1 MSENTNLK
9 IALGN
14 AIDLFNNNNLNE
26 CIEQLEEILTIHPAN
41 LKALN
46 MLLDTN
52 IKINKAAEALKIIKK
67 LIRLEPNKKEHQEKL
82 IKLHQFLND
91 DQAYQSAL
99 IEFHKNFPSIQTA
112 RIISNI
118 HIENDREE
126 ESDQVIQNFFESDK
140 TYGELYKGI
149 RHVKAGRL
157 KLAEESYKKVLKKD
171 KNNIDALRL
180 LGLLAFK
187 TKDYEIAE
195 RLFLKVLQLDPSF
208 SLAWDNLAKLYRIQ
222 NKLLK
227 SIPAFEN
234 LIKLDPRNFEALV
247 SLGTVYI
254 KLSKYHEGIKLYEES
269 LKIKPEN
276 PRVYLSLG
284 HALKTIG
291 EREKS
296 EAAYQNAIKYFS
308 LSGEAYWSLA
318 NLKTYEFSDKEII
331 NMESSLTKN
340 IHPNEMTQMHFA
352 LGKAYESKR
361 QFDKSFKHYAEGNW
375 QQRKQISYNA
385 EDYKVSIDELIDFFD
400 KNKNLYNSK
409 AQSNFDDPI
418 FILGLPR
425 SGSTMIEQI
434 LSSHSLIEGTQELPN
449 ILAISRDI
457 KLIDQKKGYPNNLLG
472 LDQSSF
478 DDLGKKYID
487 ETKWARSSKPFFI
500 DKMPNNF
507 VHIGLIKLILP
518 KAKIIDARRNP
529 MDTCFSCFKQYFAKG
544 QHFTYDLDDI
554 ARYYKDYVRLMDY
567 WKKLFPEEI
576 FTINYEQVI
585 ENPNDRI
592 RDLLEF
598 CNVKFEDNCINF
610 HKSKSPVKTA
620 SSEQVRQPMYKTGL
634 DYWKNYSNNLDTLLK
649 HFPEYDRRDI

>member
-41 LKALN
+41 LKVLN

-195 RLFLKVLQLDPSF
+195 RLFLKVLQLDSSF

-385 EDYKVSIDELIDFFD
+385 EDYKISIDELIDFFD

-457 KLIDQKKGYPNNLLG
+457 KLIDQKKGYPQNLLG
-472 LDQSSF
+472 LNQSYF

-576 FTINYEQVI
+576 FTIHYEQVI
-585 ENPNDRI
+585 DNPNDRI

-610 HKSKSPVKTA
+610 HKSKRPVKTA

-649 HFPEYDRRDI
+649 YFPEYN

>member
-9 IALGN
+9 LALDN

-26 CIEQLEEILTIHPAN
+26 CIEQLEEILNIHSTN
-41 LKALN
+41 LEALE
-46 MLLDTN
+46 MLLDLN
-52 IKINKAAEALKIIKK
+52 IKINKAEEASEIIKK
-67 LIRLEPNKKEHQEKL
+67 LIQLDPNKKEHQEKL
-82 IKLHQFLND
+82 IKVYQFLNNE
-91 DQAYQSAL
+91 QAYQSAL
-99 IEFHKNFPSIQTA
+99 IDLHKNFPSIETA
-112 RIISNI
+112 RLISNI

-126 ESDQVIQNFFESDK
+126 ESDQVIQTFFESDK
-140 TYGELYKGI
+140 TYGDLYKGI

-195 RLFLKVLQLDPSF
+195 RIFIKVLQLDPSF

-234 LIKLDPRNFEALV
+234 LIKLDPSNFEALV

-254 KLSKYHEGIKLYEES
+254 KLSKYHEGIQLYEES

-291 EREKS
+291 ERKKS
-296 EAAYQNAIKYFS
+296 EAAYQNTIKYFPS
-308 LSGEAYWSLA
+308 SGEAYWSLA
-318 NLKTYEFSDKEII
+318 NLKTYEFSDKEIA
-331 NMESSLTKN
+331 NMELSLKRN
-340 IHPNEMTQMHFA
+340 MHQNELIQMHFA
-352 LGKAYESKR
+352 LGKAYESNR
-361 QFDKSFKHYAEGNW
+361 QFDKSFKHYKDGNW

-385 EDYKVSIDELIDFFD
+385 EDYKISIDEIIDFFENNNNILD
-400 KNKNLYNSK
+400 LK
-409 AQSNFDDPI
+409 AEAGSDEPI

-425 SGSTMIEQI
+425 SGSTLIEQI
-434 LSSHSLIEGTQELPN
+434 LASHSLIEGTQELPN
-449 ILAISRDI
+449 IMAISRDI
-457 KLIDQKKGYPNNLLG
+457 KLIDQKNGYPDNLLK
-472 LDQSSF
+472 LNQSSF
-478 DDLGKKYID
+478 DELGKKYID

-507 VHIGLIKLILP
+507 FHIGLIKLILP

-529 MDTCFSCFKQYFAKG
+529 MDACFSCFKQYFAKG

-567 WKKLFPEEI
+567 WNKLFPDEI
-576 FTINYEQVI
+576 FTIQYEQII

-592 RDLLEF
+592 SDLLEF
-598 CNVKFEDNCINF
+598 CNVKFEDNCLNF
-610 HKSKSPVKTA
+610 HKSKRAVKTA
-620 SSEQVRQPMYKTGL
+620 SSEQVRQPMYKTGINYWRNYIKHL
-634 DYWKNYSNNLDTLLK
+634 DILLE
-649 HFPEYDRRDI
+649 HFPNYKE

>member
-9 IALGN
+9 LALDN

-26 CIEQLEEILTIHPAN
+26 CIEQLEEILNIHSTN
-41 LKALN
+41 LEALE
-46 MLLDTN
+46 MLLDLN
-52 IKINKAAEALKIIKK
+52 IKINKAEEALEIIKK
-67 LIRLEPNKKEHQEKL
+67 LIQVDPNKKEHQEKL
-82 IKLHQFLND
+82 IKVYQFLNNE
-91 DQAYQSAL
+91 QAYQSAL
-99 IEFHKNFPSIQTA
+99 IDLHKNFPSIETA
-112 RIISNI
+112 RLISNI

-126 ESDQVIQNFFESDK
+126 ESDQVIQTFFESDK
-140 TYGELYKGI
+140 TYGDLYKGI
-149 RHVKAGRL
+149 RHAKAGRL

-195 RLFLKVLQLDPSF
+195 RLFLKVLKLDPSF

-234 LIKLDPRNFEALV
+234 LIKLDPSNFEALV
-247 SLGTVYI
+247 SLGTIYI

-291 EREKS
+291 ERKKS
-296 EAAYQNAIKYFS
+296 EAAYQNTIKYFPS
-308 LSGEAYWSLA
+308 SGEAYWSLA
-318 NLKTYEFSDKEII
+318 NLKTYEFSDKEIA
-331 NMESSLTKN
+331 NMELSLKRN
-340 IHPNEMTQMHFA
+340 MHQNELIQMHFA
-352 LGKAYESKR
+352 LGKAYESNR
-361 QFDKSFKHYAEGNW
+361 QFDKSFKHYMDGNW
-375 QQRKQISYNA
+375 QQRKQVIYNA
-385 EDYKVSIDELIDFFD
+385 EDYKISIDEIINFFENNNNILD
-400 KNKNLYNSK
+400 LK
-409 AQSNFDDPI
+409 AEAGSDEPI

-425 SGSTMIEQI
+425 SGSTLIEQI
-434 LSSHSLIEGTQELPN
+434 LASHSLIEGTQELPN
-449 ILAISRDI
+449 IMAISRDI
-457 KLIDQKKGYPNNLLG
+457 KLIDRKNGYPDNLLK
-472 LDQSSF
+472 LNQSSF
-478 DDLGKKYID
+478 DELGKKYID

-507 VHIGLIKLILP
+507 FHIGLIKLILP

-529 MDTCFSCFKQYFAKG
+529 MDACFSCFKQYFAKG

-554 ARYYKDYVRLMDY
+554 ARYYKDYVRLMDF
-567 WKKLFPEEI
+567 WNKLFPDEI
-576 FTINYEQVI
+576 FTIQYEQII

-592 RDLLEF
+592 SDLLEF
-598 CNVKFEDNCINF
+598 CNVKFEDNCLNF
-610 HKSKSPVKTA
+610 HKSKRAVKTA
-620 SSEQVRQPMYKTGL
+620 SSEQVRQPMYKTGIN
-634 DYWKNYSNNLDTLLK
+634 YWRNYIKNLDVLLE
-649 HFPEYDRRDI
+649 HFPNYKE

>member
-52 IKINKAAEALKIIKK
+52 IKINKAAEALKTIKK

-126 ESDQVIQNFFESDK
+126 ESDQVIQTFFESDK

-291 EREKS
+291 ERAKS
-296 EAAYQNAIKYFS
+296 EVAYQNAIKHFS

-385 EDYKVSIDELIDFFD
+385 EDYKISIDELIDFFD

-457 KLIDQKKGYPNNLLG
+457 KLIDQKKGYPQNLLG
-472 LDQSSF
+472 LNQSYF

-576 FTINYEQVI
+576 FTIHYEQVI
-585 ENPNDRI
+585 DNPNDRI

-610 HKSKSPVKTA
+610 HKSKRPVKTA

-634 DYWKNYSNNLDTLLK
+634 DYWKNYSNYLDTLLK
-649 HFPEYDRRDI
+649 HFPEYDR

>member
-234 LIKLDPRNFEALV
+234 LIKLDPGNFEALV

-291 EREKS
+291 ERAKS
-296 EAAYQNAIKYFS
+296 EAAYQNAIKHFS

-340 IHPNEMTQMHFA
+340 IHPNELTQMHFA

-385 EDYKVSIDELIDFFD
+385 EDYKISIDELIDFFD
-400 KNKNLYNSK
+400 NNKNLYNFK

-457 KLIDQKKGYPNNLLG
+457 KLIDQKKGYPQNLLG
-472 LDQSSF
+472 LNQSSF

-487 ETKWARSSKPFFI
+487 ETKWARSSTPFFI

-518 KAKIIDARRNP
+518 KAKIIDTRRNP

-576 FTINYEQVI
+576 FTIHYEQI
-585 ENPNDRI
+585 IDNPNDRI
-592 RDLLEF
+592 RDLLDF

-610 HKSKSPVKTA
+610 HKSKRPVKTA

-649 HFPEYDRRDI
+649 HFPEYDR

>member
-9 IALGN
+9 IALDN
-14 AIDLFNNNNLNE
+14 AFDLLNNNNLNE
-26 CIEQLEEILTIHPAN
+26 CIEQLEEILIIHPSN
-41 LKALN
+41 LKALSV
-46 MLLDTN
+46 LLDIN
-52 IKINKAAEALKIIKK
+52 IKLNKAEKALEIIKK
-67 LIRLEPNKKEHQEKL
+67 LIQLDSNNKEHHEKL
-82 IKLHQFLND
+82 IKVYQFLND

-99 IEFHKNFPSIQTA
+99 IDFHKQFPSITTA
-112 RIISNI
+112 RLISNI

-140 TYGELYKGI
+140 KYGDLYKGI

-187 TKDYEIAE
+187 TKDYEVAE
-195 RLFLKVLQLDPSF
+195 RLFLRVLQLDPSF

-234 LIKLDPRNFEALV
+234 LIKLDSKNFEALV

-296 EAAYQNAIKYFS
+296 EGAYQNAIKYFP

-318 NLKTYEFSDKEII
+318 NLKTYEFSNKEIA
-331 NMESSLTKN
+331 NMELSLKKN
-340 IHPNEMTQMHFA
+340 IHPNELIQMHFA
-352 LGKAYESKR
+352 LGKAYESNR
-361 QFDKSFKHYAEGNW
+361 QFDKSFEHYAEGNW

-385 EDYKVSIDELIDFFD
+385 EDYKISIDELIDFFENNND
-400 KNKNLYNSK
+400 LYKLK
-409 AQSNFDDPI
+409 AISDFDDPI

-425 SGSTMIEQI
+425 SGSTLIEQI

-457 KLIDQKKGYPNNLLG
+457 RLIDQKNDYPHNLLG
-472 LDQSSF
+472 FNESSF
-478 DDLGKKYID
+478 NDLGKKYIN

-554 ARYYKDYVRLMDY
+554 ARYYKDYIRLMDY
-567 WKKLFPEEI
+567 WKKLFPNEV
-576 FTINYEQVI
+576 FTINYEDI
-585 ENPNDRI
+585 IDNPNERI
-592 RDLLEF
+592 MDLLEF
-598 CNVKFEDNCINF
+598 CNVEFEDNCLNF
-610 HKSKSPVKTA
+610 YKSKRPVKTA

-634 DYWKNYSNNLDTLLK
+634 NYWKNYSNNLDTLLK
-649 HFPEYDRRDI
+649 HFPDYDQ

>member
-9 IALGN
+9 LALDN

-26 CIEQLEEILTIHPAN
+26 CIEQLEEILNIHSTN
-41 LKALN
+41 LEALE
-46 MLLDTN
+46 MLLDLN
-52 IKINKAAEALKIIKK
+52 IKINKAEEALEIIKK
-67 LIRLEPNKKEHQEKL
+67 LIQLDPNKKEHQEKL
-82 IKLHQFLND
+82 IKVYQFLNNE
-91 DQAYQSAL
+91 QAYQSAL
-99 IEFHKNFPSIQTA
+99 IDLHKNFPSIETA
-112 RIISNI
+112 RLISNI

-126 ESDQVIQNFFESDK
+126 ESDQVIQTFFESDK
-140 TYGELYKGI
+140 TYGDLYKGI
-149 RHVKAGRL
+149 RHAKAGRL
-157 KLAEESYKKVLKKD
+157 KLAEESYKKVLKKE

-195 RLFLKVLQLDPSF
+195 RLFLKVLKLDPSF

-234 LIKLDPRNFEALV
+234 LIKLDPSNFEALV
-247 SLGTVYI
+247 SLGTIYI

-291 EREKS
+291 ERKKS
-296 EAAYQNAIKYFS
+296 EAAYQNTIKYFPS
-308 LSGEAYWSLA
+308 SGEAYWSLA
-318 NLKTYEFSDKEII
+318 NLKTYEFSDKEIA
-331 NMESSLTKN
+331 NMELSLKRN
-340 IHPNEMTQMHFA
+340 MHQNELIQMHFA
-352 LGKAYESKR
+352 LGKAYESNR
-361 QFDKSFKHYAEGNW
+361 QFDKSFKHYMDGNW
-375 QQRKQISYNA
+375 QQRKQVSYNA
-385 EDYKVSIDELIDFFD
+385 EDYKISIDEIINFFENNNNILD
-400 KNKNLYNSK
+400 LK
-409 AQSNFDDPI
+409 AEAGSDEPI

-425 SGSTMIEQI
+425 SGSTLIEQI
-434 LSSHSLIEGTQELPN
+434 LASHSLIEGTQELPN
-449 ILAISRDI
+449 IMAISRDI
-457 KLIDQKKGYPNNLLG
+457 KLIDQKNGYPDNLLK
-472 LDQSSF
+472 LNQSSF
-478 DDLGKKYID
+478 DELGKKYID

-507 VHIGLIKLILP
+507 FHIGLIKLILP

-529 MDTCFSCFKQYFAKG
+529 MDACFSCFKQYFAKG

-567 WKKLFPEEI
+567 WNKLFPDEI
-576 FTINYEQVI
+576 FTIQYEQII

-592 RDLLEF
+592 SDLLEF
-598 CNVKFEDNCINF
+598 CNVKFEDNCLNF
-610 HKSKSPVKTA
+610 HKSKRAVKTA
-620 SSEQVRQPMYKTGL
+620 SSEQVRQPMYKTGIN
-634 DYWKNYSNNLDTLLK
+634 YWRNYIKNLDVLLE
-649 HFPEYDRRDI
+649 HFPNYKE

>member
-9 IALGN
+9 LALDN

-26 CIEQLEEILTIHPAN
+26 CIEQLEEILNIHSTN
-41 LKALN
+41 LEALE
-46 MLLDTN
+46 MLLDLN
-52 IKINKAAEALKIIKK
+52 IKINKAEEALEIIKK
-67 LIRLEPNKKEHQEKL
+67 LIQLDPNKKEHQEKL
-82 IKLHQFLND
+82 IKVYQFLND
-91 DQAYQSAL
+91 EQAYQSAL
-99 IEFHKNFPSIQTA
+99 IDLHKNFPSIETA
-112 RIISNI
+112 RLISNI

-126 ESDQVIQNFFESDK
+126 ESDQVIQTFFESDK
-140 TYGELYKGI
+140 TYGDLYKGI
-149 RHVKAGRL
+149 RHAKAGRL
-157 KLAEESYKKVLKKD
+157 KLAEESYKKVLKKE

-195 RLFLKVLQLDPSF
+195 RIFIKVLKLDPSF

-234 LIKLDPRNFEALV
+234 LIKLDPSNFEALV

-276 PRVYLSLG
+276 PRVFLSLG

-296 EAAYQNAIKYFS
+296 EAAYQNTIKYFPS
-308 LSGEAYWSLA
+308 SGEAYWSLA
-318 NLKTYEFSDKEII
+318 NLKTYEFSDKEIA
-331 NMESSLTKN
+331 NMELSLKRN
-340 IHPNEMTQMHFA
+340 MHQNELIQMHFA
-352 LGKAYESKR
+352 LGKAYESNK
-361 QFDKSFKHYAEGNW
+361 QFNKSFKHYKEGNW

-385 EDYKVSIDELIDFFD
+385 EDYKISIDEMINFFENNNMFD
-400 KNKNLYNSK
+400 LK
-409 AQSNFDDPI
+409 AEAGSDEPI

-425 SGSTMIEQI
+425 SGSTLIEQI
-434 LSSHSLIEGTQELPN
+434 LASHSLIEGTQELPN
-449 ILAISRDI
+449 IMAISRDI
-457 KLIDQKKGYPNNLLG
+457 KLIDQKNGYPDNLLK
-472 LDQSSF
+472 LNQSSF
-478 DDLGKKYID
+478 DELGKKYID

-507 VHIGLIKLILP
+507 FHIGLIKLILP

-529 MDTCFSCFKQYFAKG
+529 MDACFSCFKQYFAKG

-567 WKKLFPEEI
+567 WNKLFPDEI
-576 FTINYEQVI
+576 FTIQYEQII

-592 RDLLEF
+592 SDLLEF
-598 CNVKFEDNCINF
+598 CNVKFEDNCLNF
-610 HKSKSPVKTA
+610 HKSKRAVKTA
-620 SSEQVRQPMYKTGL
+620 SSEQVRQPMYKTGIN
-634 DYWKNYSNNLDTLLK
+634 YWRNYIKNLDVLLE
-649 HFPEYDRRDI
+649 HFPNYKE

>member
-9 IALGN
+9 LALDN

-26 CIEQLEEILTIHPAN
+26 CIEQLEEILNIHSTN
-41 LKALN
+41 LEALE
-46 MLLDTN
+46 MLLDLN
-52 IKINKAAEALKIIKK
+52 IKINKAEEALEIIKK
-67 LIRLEPNKKEHQEKL
+67 LIQLDPNKKEHQEKL
-82 IKLHQFLND
+82 IKVYQFLNNE
-91 DQAYQSAL
+91 QAYQSAL
-99 IEFHKNFPSIQTA
+99 IDLHKNFPSIETA
-112 RIISNI
+112 RLISNI

-126 ESDQVIQNFFESDK
+126 ESDQVIQTFFESDK
-140 TYGELYKGI
+140 TYGDLYKGI
-149 RHVKAGRL
+149 RHAKAGRL
-157 KLAEESYKKVLKKD
+157 KLAEESYKKVLKKE

-195 RLFLKVLQLDPSF
+195 RLFLKVLKLDPSF

-234 LIKLDPRNFEALV
+234 LIKLDPSNFEALV
-247 SLGTVYI
+247 SLGTIYI

-291 EREKS
+291 ERKKS
-296 EAAYQNAIKYFS
+296 EAAYQNTIKYFPS
-308 LSGEAYWSLA
+308 SGEAYWSLA
-318 NLKTYEFSDKEII
+318 NLKTYEFSDKEIA
-331 NMESSLTKN
+331 NMELSLKRN
-340 IHPNEMTQMHFA
+340 LHQNELIQMHFA
-352 LGKAYESKR
+352 LGKAYESNR
-361 QFDKSFKHYAEGNW
+361 QFDKSFKHYKDGNW

-385 EDYKVSIDELIDFFD
+385 EDYKISIDEIINFFENNNNILD
-400 KNKNLYNSK
+400 LK
-409 AQSNFDDPI
+409 AEAGSDEPI

-425 SGSTMIEQI
+425 SGSTLIEQI
-434 LSSHSLIEGTQELPN
+434 LASHSLIEGTQELPN
-449 ILAISRDI
+449 IMAISRDI
-457 KLIDQKKGYPNNLLG
+457 KLIDQKNGYPDNLLK
-472 LDQSSF
+472 LNQSSF
-478 DDLGKKYID
+478 DELGKKYID

-507 VHIGLIKLILP
+507 FHIGLIKLILP

-529 MDTCFSCFKQYFAKG
+529 MDACFSCFKQYFAKG

-567 WKKLFPEEI
+567 WNKLFPDEI
-576 FTINYEQVI
+576 FTIQYEQII

-592 RDLLEF
+592 SDLLEF
-598 CNVKFEDNCINF
+598 CNVKFEDNCLNF
-610 HKSKSPVKTA
+610 HKSKRAVKTA
-620 SSEQVRQPMYKTGL
+620 SSEQVRQPMYKTGIN
-634 DYWKNYSNNLDTLLK
+634 YWRNYIKNLDVLLE
-649 HFPEYDRRDI
+649 HFPNYKE

>member
-9 IALGN
+9 IALDN
-14 AIDLFNNNNLNE
+14 AFDLLNNNNLNE
-26 CIEQLEEILTIHPAN
+26 CIEQLEEILITHPSN
-41 LKALN
+41 LKALSV
-46 MLLDTN
+46 LLDIN
-52 IKINKAAEALKIIKK
+52 IKLNKAEKALEIIKK
-67 LIRLEPNKKEHQEKL
+67 LIQLDSNNKEHHEKL
-82 IKLHQFLND
+82 IKVYQFLND

-99 IEFHKNFPSIQTA
+99 IDFHKQFPSITTA
-112 RIISNI
+112 RLISNI

-140 TYGELYKGI
+140 TYGDLYKGI

-187 TKDYEIAE
+187 TKDYEVAE
-195 RLFLKVLQLDPSF
+195 RLFLRVLQLDPLF

-234 LIKLDPRNFEALV
+234 LIKLDSKNFEALV

-296 EAAYQNAIKYFS
+296 EGAYQNAIKYFP

-318 NLKTYEFSDKEII
+318 NLKTYEFSNKEIA
-331 NMESSLTKN
+331 NMELSLKKN
-340 IHPNEMTQMHFA
+340 IHPNELIQMHFA
-352 LGKAYESKR
+352 LGKAYESNR
-361 QFDKSFKHYAEGNW
+361 QFDKSFEHYAEGNW

-385 EDYKVSIDELIDFFD
+385 EDYKTSIDELIDFFENNND
-400 KNKNLYNSK
+400 LYKLK
-409 AQSNFDDPI
+409 AISDFDDPI

-425 SGSTMIEQI
+425 SGSTLIEQI

-457 KLIDQKKGYPNNLLG
+457 KLIDQKNGYPHNLLG
-472 LDQSSF
+472 FNESSF
-478 DDLGKKYID
+478 NDLGKKYIN

-554 ARYYKDYVRLMDY
+554 ARYYKDYIRLMDY
-567 WKKLFPEEI
+567 WKKLFPNEV
-576 FTINYEQVI
+576 FTINYEDI
-585 ENPNDRI
+585 IDNPNERI
-592 RDLLEF
+592 MDLLEF
-598 CNVKFEDNCINF
+598 CNVEFEDNCLNF
-610 HKSKSPVKTA
+610 YKSKRPVKTA

-634 DYWKNYSNNLDTLLK
+634 NYWKNYSNNLDTLLK
-649 HFPEYDRRDI
+649 HFPDYDQ

>member
-9 IALGN
+9 IALDN
-14 AIDLFNNNNLNE
+14 AADLLSNNNLNE
-26 CIEQLEEILTIHPAN
+26 CIEQLEEILAVHPLN
-41 LKALN
+41 LEALS
-46 MLLDTN
+46 LQLDTH
-52 IKINKAAEALKIIKK
+52 IKQNKVENALELIKK
-67 LIRLEPNKKEHQEKL
+67 LIQLDPNNKEYQEKL
-82 IKLHQFLND
+82 IKVYQFLND

-99 IEFHKNFPSIQTA
+99 IEFHKQFPSITTA
-112 RIISNI
+112 RLISNI
-118 HIENDREE
+118 HIENGREE
-126 ESDQVIQNFFESDK
+126 ESDQVIQNFFEADK
-140 TYGELYKGI
+140 TYGDLYKGI

-157 KLAEESYKKVLKKD
+157 RLAEEAYKKVLKKD

-187 TKDYEIAE
+187 TKDYDIAE
-195 RLFLKVLQLDPSF
+195 KLFLKVLSLDSSF
-208 SLAWDNLAKLYRIQ
+208 FLAWDNLAKLYRVQ

-254 KLSKYHEGIKLYEES
+254 KLSKYHEGINLYEKS

-291 EREKS
+291 ERKKS
-296 EAAYQNAIKYFS
+296 EHAYQNAIKYFP

-318 NLKTYEFSDKEII
+318 NLKTYEFSKKEIA
-331 NMESSLTKN
+331 NMELSIEQN
-340 IHPNEMTQMHFA
+340 IHPNELIQMHFA
-352 LGKAYESKR
+352 LGKAYESNK
-361 QFDKSFKHYAEGNW
+361 QFDKSFEHYAEGNW

-385 EDYKVSIDELIDFFD
+385 EDYKISIDELIDFFE
-400 KNKNLYNSK
+400 KNNDIYKLKANSK
-409 AQSNFDDPI
+409 LNDPI

-425 SGSTMIEQI
+425 SGSTLIEQI
-434 LSSHSLIEGTQELPN
+434 LASHSLIEGTQELPN

-457 KLIDQKKGYPNNLLG
+457 KLINPNKGYPNNLLS

-478 DDLGKKYID
+478 ADLGQKYID

-529 MDTCFSCFKQYFAKG
+529 MDACFSCFKQYFAKG

-554 ARYYKDYVRLMDY
+554 ARYYKDYIRLMDY
-567 WKKLFPEEI
+567 WKKLFPNEI
-576 FTINYEQVI
+576 FTINYEDI
-585 ENPNDRI
+585 IKNPNERI
-592 RDLLEF
+592 NDLLEF
-598 CNVKFEDNCINF
+598 CNVEFEENCLNF
-610 HKSKSPVKTA
+610 YQSKRPVKTA

-634 DYWKNYSNNLDTLLK
+634 DYWKNYANHLEILIK
-649 HFPEYDRRDI
+649 HFQESDPAI

>member
-9 IALGN
+9 LALDN

-26 CIEQLEEILTIHPAN
+26 CIEQLEEILNIHSTN
-41 LKALN
+41 LEALE
-46 MLLDTN
+46 MLLDLN
-52 IKINKAAEALKIIKK
+52 IKINKAEEALEIIKK
-67 LIRLEPNKKEHQEKL
+67 LIQLDPNKKEHQEKL
-82 IKLHQFLND
+82 IKVYQFLND
-91 DQAYQSAL
+91 EQAYQSAL
-99 IEFHKNFPSIQTA
+99 IDLHKNFPSIETA
-112 RIISNI
+112 RLISNI

-126 ESDQVIQNFFESDK
+126 ESDQVIQTFFESDK
-140 TYGELYKGI
+140 TYGDLYKGI
-149 RHVKAGRL
+149 RHAKAGRL

-195 RLFLKVLQLDPSF
+195 RLFLKVLKLDPSF

-234 LIKLDPRNFEALV
+234 LIKLDPSNFEALV
-247 SLGTVYI
+247 SLGTIYI
-254 KLSKYHEGIKLYEES
+254 KLSKYHEGIKLYEKS

-291 EREKS
+291 ERKKS
-296 EAAYQNAIKYFS
+296 ETAYQNTIKHFPS
-308 LSGEAYWSLA
+308 SGEAYWSLA
-318 NLKTYEFSDKEII
+318 NLKTYEFSDKEIT
-331 NMESSLTKN
+331 NMELSLKRN
-340 IHPNEMTQMHFA
+340 MHQNELIQMHFA
-352 LGKAYESKR
+352 LGKAYESNR
-361 QFDKSFKHYAEGNW
+361 QFDKSFKHYKDGNW

-385 EDYKVSIDELIDFFD
+385 EDYKISIDEIIDFFENNNNILD
-400 KNKNLYNSK
+400 LK
-409 AQSNFDDPI
+409 AEAGSDEPI

-425 SGSTMIEQI
+425 SGSTLIEQI
-434 LSSHSLIEGTQELPN
+434 LASHSLIEGTQELPN
-449 ILAISRDI
+449 IMAISRDI
-457 KLIDQKKGYPNNLLG
+457 KLIDQKNGYPDNLLK
-472 LDQSSF
+472 LNQSSF
-478 DDLGKKYID
+478 DELGKKYID

-507 VHIGLIKLILP
+507 FHIGLIKLILP

-529 MDTCFSCFKQYFAKG
+529 MDACFSCFKQYFAKG

-567 WKKLFPEEI
+567 WNKLFPDEI
-576 FTINYEQVI
+576 FTIHYEQII

-592 RDLLEF
+592 SDLLEF
-598 CNVKFEDNCINF
+598 CNVKFEDNCLNF
-610 HKSKSPVKTA
+610 HKSKRPVKTA
-620 SSEQVRQPMYKTGL
+620 SSEQVRQPMYKTGIN
-634 DYWKNYSNNLDTLLK
+634 YWRNYIKNLDVLLE
-649 HFPEYDRRDI
+649 HFPNYKE

>member
-385 EDYKVSIDELIDFFD
+385 EDYKISIDELIDFFD

-457 KLIDQKKGYPNNLLG
+457 KLIDQKKGYPQNLLG
-472 LDQSSF
+472 LNQSYF

-576 FTINYEQVI
+576 FTIHYEQVI
-585 ENPNDRI
+585 DNPNDRI

-610 HKSKSPVKTA
+610 HKSKRPVKTA

-649 HFPEYDRRDI
+649 HFPEYN

>member
-9 IALGN
+9 LALDN

-26 CIEQLEEILTIHPAN
+26 CIEQLEEILNIHSTN
-41 LKALN
+41 LEALE
-46 MLLDTN
+46 MLLDLN
-52 IKINKAAEALKIIKK
+52 IKINKAEEALEIIKK
-67 LIRLEPNKKEHQEKL
+67 LIQLDPNKKEHQEKL
-82 IKLHQFLND
+82 IKVYQFLND
-91 DQAYQSAL
+91 EQAYQSAL
-99 IEFHKNFPSIQTA
+99 IDLHKNFPSIETA
-112 RIISNI
+112 RLISNI

-126 ESDQVIQNFFESDK
+126 ESDQVIQTFFESDK
-140 TYGELYKGI
+140 TYGDLYKGI
-149 RHVKAGRL
+149 RHAKAGRL
-157 KLAEESYKKVLKKD
+157 KLAEESYKKVLKKE

-195 RLFLKVLQLDPSF
+195 RLFLKVLKLDPSF

-234 LIKLDPRNFEALV
+234 LIKLDPSNFEALV
-247 SLGTVYI
+247 SLGTIYI

-291 EREKS
+291 ERKKS
-296 EAAYQNAIKYFS
+296 EAAYQNTIKYFPS
-308 LSGEAYWSLA
+308 SGEAYWSLA
-318 NLKTYEFSDKEII
+318 NLKTYEFSDKEIA
-331 NMESSLTKN
+331 NMELSLKRN
-340 IHPNEMTQMHFA
+340 MHQNELIQMHFA
-352 LGKAYESKR
+352 LGKAYESNK
-361 QFDKSFKHYAEGNW
+361 QFNKSFKHYKEGNW

-385 EDYKVSIDELIDFFD
+385 EDYKISIDQIIDFFENNNNILD
-400 KNKNLYNSK
+400 LK
-409 AQSNFDDPI
+409 AEAGSDEPI

-425 SGSTMIEQI
+425 SGSTLIEQI
-434 LSSHSLIEGTQELPN
+434 LASHSLIEGTQELPN
-449 ILAISRDI
+449 IMAISRDI
-457 KLIDQKKGYPNNLLG
+457 KLIDQMNGYPDNLLK
-472 LDQSSF
+472 LNQSSF
-478 DDLGKKYID
+478 DELGKKYID

-507 VHIGLIKLILP
+507 FHIGLIKLILP

-529 MDTCFSCFKQYFAKG
+529 MDACFSCFKQYFAKG

-554 ARYYKDYVRLMDY
+554 ARYYKDYVRLMDF
-567 WKKLFPEEI
+567 WNKLFPGEI
-576 FTINYEQVI
+576 FTIQYEQII

-592 RDLLEF
+592 SDLLEF
-598 CNVKFEDNCINF
+598 CNVKFEDNCLNF
-610 HKSKSPVKTA
+610 HKSKRAVKTA
-620 SSEQVRQPMYKTGL
+620 SSEQVRQPMYKTGIN
-634 DYWKNYSNNLDTLLK
+634 YWRNYIKNLDVLLE
-649 HFPEYDRRDI
+649 HFPNYKE

>member
-9 IALGN
+9 SALDN

-26 CIEQLEEILTIHPAN
+26 CIEQLEEILIIHSNN

-46 MLLDTN
+46 MLLDIN

-67 LIRLEPNKKEHQEKL
+67 LIRLEPNTKEHQEKL
-82 IKLHQFLND
+82 IKVHQFLND
-91 DQAYQSAL
+91 EQAYQSAL

-140 TYGELYKGI
+140 TYGDLYKGI

-247 SLGTVYI
+247 SLGTVFI

-291 EREKS
+291 ERKKS

-385 EDYKVSIDELIDFFD
+385 EDYKISIDELIDFFD
-400 KNKNLYNSK
+400 KNKNLYNAK

-449 ILAISRDI
+449 ILTISRDI

-487 ETKWARSSKPFFI
+487 ETKWARSSTPYFI

-567 WKKLFPEEI
+567 WKQLFPEEI

-585 ENPNDRI
+585 DNPNDRI

-598 CNVKFEDNCINF
+598 CNVKFEDSCINF
-610 HKSKSPVKTA
+610 HKSKRPVKTA

-649 HFPEYDRRDI
+649 HFPEYNK